1 MVELLPPFSP
11 VLVEGVTI
19 SSNGVVN
26 FRLSSESG
34 ILHLSAKIPS
44 NMRAKKKD
52 LDIFKEINTNTA
64 LAHDVTENNENIEEI
79 FKIACIEE
87 TNAVAVTG
95 KGKKKR
101 IQFKSMLED
110 CKMLPAELE
119 DSELISNR
127 RGKRPTVSRKRDSIL
142 S

>member
-1 MVELLPPFSP
+1 M
-11 VLVEGVTI
+11 
-19 SSNGVVN
+19 
-26 FRLSSESG
+26 
-34 ILHLSAKIPS
+34 
-44 NMRAKKKD
+44 AKKKD

-79 FKIACIEE
+79 SKIACMEE
-87 TNAVAVTG
+87 ANAVAATG

-101 IQFKSMLED
+101 IQFKSMFED
-110 CKMLPAELE
+110 CKMLPSELE

-127 RGKRPTVSRKRDSIL
+127 RGKRPTVSWKRDSIL

>member
-1 MVELLPPFSP
+1 M
-11 VLVEGVTI
+11 
-19 SSNGVVN
+19 
-26 FRLSSESG
+26 
-34 ILHLSAKIPS
+34 
-44 NMRAKKKD
+44 AKKKD

-79 FKIACIEE
+79 SKIACIEE
-87 TNAVAVTG
+87 ANAVAVTG

-101 IQFKSMLED
+101 IQFKSMLDD

-127 RGKRPTVSRKRDSIL
+127 RGKRPTVSWKRDSIL

>member
-1 MVELLPPFSP
+1 M
-11 VLVEGVTI
+11 GAA
-19 SSNGVVN
+19 
-26 FRLSSESG
+26 LSSTPNGAVDFNLSSKSG
-34 ILHLSAKIPS
+34 ILHLNAKMS
-44 NMRAKKKD
+44 NRMAKKKD

-64 LAHDVTENNENIEEI
+64 LAHDITENNENIEEI
-79 FKIACIEE
+79 SKIACIEE

-101 IQFKSMLED
+101 IQFKSMFED
-110 CKMLPAELE
+110 CKMLPAELA

-127 RGKRPTVSRKRDSIL
+127 IGRRPTVSGKRDSIL